1 MPGRIS
7 CHHSQD
13 EVHQIIC
20 KLLASM
26 LWRIT
31 WDIGSKTI
39 NLVILLNSV
48 FKFLSKVTF
57 ESNMILTKLLSNMR
71 PG

>member
-13 EVHQIIC
+13 EVNQIIY

-39 NLVILLNSV
+39 NLVILVNSV
-48 FKFLSKVTF
+48 LKFLSKVTF